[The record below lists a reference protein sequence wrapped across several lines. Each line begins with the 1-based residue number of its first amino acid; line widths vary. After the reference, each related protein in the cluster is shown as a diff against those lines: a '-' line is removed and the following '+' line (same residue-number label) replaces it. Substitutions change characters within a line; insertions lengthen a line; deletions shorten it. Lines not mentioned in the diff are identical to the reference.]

1 MTKLLRFI
9 FASAFALALA
19 LASLSAAAQD
29 AVRPAVGTPL
39 QAAQKLIKA
48 GKYREALEKVQEADD
63 APSKTANEKLL
74 IERMRLAA
82 ASGAGDMAAAVK
94 AFDAVNASGKLAP
107 AEKLRI
113 IESIAGGYYRAKD
126 YGKAIDWAQR
136 YQKEGGS
143 GAQMQTLLL
152 QAQYLSGD
160 TAAVTKDLMAGIQAD
175 EKAGRAP
182 SEDRLKMLM
191 SVSAKQPEGA
201 AYMLALDRLV
211 TYYPKNEYWVELIDR
226 VQRKPGFSD
235 RFSLD
240 IYRLMLATGGMR
252 NANDY
257 MEMTQLALQ
266 AGFTDEAKNA
276 IEKGFASGTLGT
288 GPEADRQK
296 RLRDLTMRKVE
307 EARAQAATKEAEAQA
322 AKEGNDLVNVGFN
335 LALSGK
341 GAQGVKLIEQGIA
354 KGGLRRPEDAELRLG
369 QAMVLARNPKSTAV
383 LRGVT
388 GNDGAADLARLWIL
402 LSRRKG

>member
-1 MTKLLRFI
+1 M
-9 FASAFALALA
+9 ASF
-19 LASLSAAAQD
+19 SVVSNISAANAQ
-29 AVRPAVGTPL
+29 ANLNTTNLGL
-39 QAAQKLIKA
+39 QKTLTRLSSGFRINMA
-48 GKYREALEKVQEADD
+48 GDD
-63 APSKTANEKLL
+63 AAGLAVAN
-74 IERMRLAA
+74 
-82 ASGAGDMAAAVK
+82 S
-94 AFDAVNASGKLAP
+94 
-107 AEKLRI
+107 
-113 IESIAGGYYRAKD
+113 YR
-126 YGKAIDWAQR
+126 
-136 YQKEGGS
+136 S
-143 GAQMQTLLL
+143 T
-152 QAQYLSGD
+152 
-160 TAAVTKDLMAGIQAD
+160 V
-175 EKAGRAP
+175 
-182 SEDRLKMLM
+182 
-191 SVSAKQPEGA
+191 SVLNQ
-201 AYMLALDRLV
+201 
-211 TYYPKNEYWVELIDR
+211 
-226 VQRKPGFSD
+226 
-235 RFSLD
+235 
-240 IYRLMLATGGMR
+240 GMR